1 MSRFGDGTLDEGYN
15 RKCISCQQPTPTGP
29 ICERC
34 QRGGRRPRSKSF
46 NAAAPA
52 LDLAAFNAERAQA
65 RGPPPPIASR
75 PAHALMPLSAMPA
88 HRVQVPLAGMMPLYH
103 QPSSPAIAV
112 TAQQGGAWLRQSS
125 GDAHDSFR
133 YEPVM
138 AASDPLDASMVHSGI
153 HNSAIHNSGIH
164 QPHFDPVSGQA
175 YYDDGYGANIN
186 NNNNQAYPNNNNN
199 DYNVDNSANNNNN
212 NGGFVPAAPFG
223 QQSAHTPRRRSAS
236 LSETEMQTDG
246 ILESA
251 RSAAADPYQDKFII
265 LAPAPA
271 DEVAT
276 VQTGQDKVHRC
287 CEVCMQ
293 PKMCSKTQNEKG
305 RTQMMCLSC
314 RLTTLKKIRELGLT
328 RTNSAKTSGGG
339 FSLKNLFS
347 KEKKKVSTSQPELS
361 ELDTGKAT
369 PPAPLVSTHSTSA
382 PDGLSNSG
390 MGFAPVTPPLTA
402 FTSSSP
408 PTIPQQQQLDLYE
421 EVNPWMAGGGGGGG
435 GEVNPWMSPQ
445 PPMTGGGGGM
455 SPKMGGGGEVNPWMS
470 PQPPM
475 MGGGGGVGGAP
486 PIMGGAQ
493 VGGTVKPARPHRMA
507 SDAPPAAMSYRPSQ
521 NNLGAGWDD
530 GSGGGGG
537 GYPVDPMARAASPPP
552 VRPFGSRVPPGVVAT
567 PFAASRSPPPVSRYP
582 QPGAAPA
589 RADARSRAA
598 TAIDPSRA
606 PPFGGFAATPF
617 ASPASP
623 FVVAA
628 APAPA
633 PSAAP
638 QDNYGNLQL
647 IQDPNAARGDVYG
660 QLQIN
665 PQRF

>member
-1 MSRFGDGTLDEGYN
+1 
-15 RKCISCQQPTPTGP
+15 
-29 ICERC
+29 
-34 QRGGRRPRSKSF
+34 
-46 NAAAPA
+46 
-52 LDLAAFNAERAQA
+52 
-65 RGPPPPIASR
+65 
-75 PAHALMPLSAMPA
+75 
-88 HRVQVPLAGMMPLYH
+88 MPLYH
-103 QPSSPAIAV
+103 QPSSPAVVATPV
-112 TAQQGGAWLRQSS
+112 LGGAWLRQSS
-125 GDAHDSFR
+125 GDDSFR

-138 AASDPLDASMVHSGI
+138 AGSDPLDASTVHSGFHNSGI
-153 HNSAIHNSGIH
+153 HNSGIHHSGVH

-175 YYDDGYGANIN
+175 YYDDGYGNN
-186 NNNNQAYPNNNNN
+186 NNNNQAYPNNN
-199 DYNVDNSANNNNN
+199 YNVDNSANNNNNMNN

-223 QQSAHTPRRRSAS
+223 QQPAHTPRRRSAS

-314 RLTTLKKIRELGLT
+314 RLATLKKIRELGLT
-328 RTNSAKTSGGG
+328 RTNSAKTSGG

-390 MGFAPVTPPLTA
+390 GMGFAPVNATPPLTA

-408 PTIPQQQQLDLYE
+408 PTIPQQPDLYE
-421 EVNPWMAGGGGGGG
+421 EVNPWMAGGGGG
-435 GEVNPWMSPQ
+435 
-445 PPMTGGGGGM
+445 
-455 SPKMGGGGEVNPWMS
+455 GGGGEVNPWMS

-475 MGGGGGVGGAP
+475 MGGGGGGGGGMSPMMGGGAP
-486 PIMGGAQ
+486 PIMGGSPI
-493 VGGTVKPARPHRMA
+493 GGTVKPARPHRMA

-530 GSGGGGG
+530 GSGA

-589 RADARSRAA
+589 RADARLRAA

-623 FVVAA
+623 FSVAA

-633 PSAAP
+633 AAP